1 MVEMRDPYEVLGISP
16 VASLDDIKAAYRK
29 AARLYHP
36 DRNPSADAS
45 ARFREAQTA
54 YELLGDDAKRR
65 EYDALRRR
73 NLIDD
78 PLQEATSLWNAYIE
92 KVIT

>member
-1 MVEMRDPYEVLGISP
+1 MRDPYEVLDISP
-16 VASLDDIKAAYRK
+16 VASLDEIKSAYRK

-36 DRNPSADAS
+36 DKNSSADAS
-45 ARFREAQTA
+45 ARFREVQAA
-54 YELLGDDAKRR
+54 YELLGDEVRR
-65 EYDALRRR
+65 RDYDALRRR

-78 PLQEATSLWNAYIE
+78 PLQEAASLWNAYIE

>member
-1 MVEMRDPYEVLGISP
+1 MRDPYEVLDISP
-16 VASLDDIKAAYRK
+16 VASLDEIKSAYRK

-36 DRNPSADAS
+36 DKNPSADAA
-45 ARFREAQTA
+45 ARFREVQTA
-54 YELLGDDAKRR
+54 YELLGDEARRR

-78 PLQEATSLWNAYIE
+78 PLQEAASLWNTYIE

>member
-1 MVEMRDPYEVLGISP
+1 MRDPYEVLDISP
-16 VASLDDIKAAYRK
+16 VASLDEIKSAYRK

-36 DRNPSADAS
+36 DKNPSADAV
-45 ARFREAQTA
+45 ARFREVQTA
-54 YELLGDDAKRR
+54 YELLGDEAGRR

-78 PLQEATSLWNAYIE
+78 PLQEAASLWNAYIE